1 MKKTN
6 LCHQEDAETEMVA
19 FCSAIDEGDAS
30 PDVAHFDEEEYIAEM
45 RAKWRERDDRKVHK

>member
-1 MKKTN
+1 
-6 LCHQEDAETEMVA
+6 MVA

-45 RAKWRERDDRKVHK
+45 KAKWRERDDRKVHK